1 MACALQMQM
10 FDDGDTVFLG
20 DGDLFDTSVQCL
32 AGELE
37 FQVQSYESA
46 GDVPMGGS
54 SAAKSFCLTKDSG
67 ESTLSALAVAD
78 FGDPDFMDN
87 VSLDDLAAAD
97 HYGHTICGRQS
108 TAASTAPTYSSRN
121 PRTSNQW
128 TGAAV
133 IDAEPKGFGATDG
146 FHGGQESSD
155 CDMSHTHGDGESSG
169 VGPGKSVALGSSHSE
184 ASEDNT
190 AGVAAGAMARDEE
203 HISMPSYGLS
213 LSRLTHTSG
222 KTLPSRAGRAQRV
235 QQQDQDAGEQ
245 HQEEEENINGEQQR
259 MQMARAFSVDNFAL
273 AGANGDLPASPDSTE
288 ALRRAHV
295 YRSYSYVAPDTLP
308 MDFSLGCGDIAGG
321 HFSFGA
327 RGRCA
332 SLNETQLRRHWL
344 LEGEL
349 LAPQLPPSV
358 SELELLE
365 LPEDSTPVRPSS
377 TGPFLGR
384 PPAQHQQPAA
394 DLTSGSGAR
403 SGVMQFKGN
412 GSSGAGSSGGAAAP
426 GVTVTV
432 KRKIITSPSPLLHQP
447 KASRARQSTAAAATT
462 IVSAPGA
469 APKVQ
474 SPKRH
479 KVGATTS
486 ASWQDAAN
494 TPLSTGVF
502 AGWKPMRQAGAGGA
516 MKTVRSMPANMN
528 SYMDG
533 VEVTVQ
539 PLGPA
544 GPANAMI
551 SPNSSTASAPHQ
563 GFSASGPF
571 FSSAGGGHGTA
582 LLPSAVGPAS
592 GKSARSKAAG
602 AVGSLLAPGGAMA
615 VLSGTAPV
623 VLVGPDGKRLGPLPS
638 VPKPR
643 KRASPNG
650 NPPKAPAPNPNGHCC
665 TQCGTQT
672 TPVWR
677 AGPHGPKTLCN
688 ACGVRYMKV
697 AKGNVPPAP
706 RRQQH

>member
-1 MACALQMQM
+1 MACGLQMQM
-10 FDDGDTVFLG
+10 FDDADTVFLG

-37 FQVQSYESA
+37 FQVQSYEGT
-46 GDVPMGGS
+46 GDVPMDGS
-54 SAAKSFCLTKDSG
+54 SAAKSFCLAKDSG
-67 ESTLSALAVAD
+67 ESTLSPLAAAA
-78 FGDPDFMDN
+78 FGDFMDN

-108 TAASTAPTYSSRN
+108 TVASTAPTYSSRN

-128 TGAAV
+128 TDAV
-133 IDAEPKGFGATDG
+133 VINAEPKGFGATDG

-169 VGPGKSVALGSSHSE
+169 VGPGKSVAIGSSHSE

-213 LSRLTHTSG
+213 LSRLTYASG
-222 KTLPSRAGRAQRV
+222 KTLPSNAGRAQRV
-235 QQQDQDAGEQ
+235 QQQNQEAGEEQ
-245 HQEEEENINGEQQR
+245 QDKEENINGEQQR
-259 MQMARAFSVDNFAL
+259 MQMARAFSIDNFAL
-273 AGANGDLPASPDSTE
+273 AGGNGDPPASPDSTE
-288 ALRRAHV
+288 GLRRAHV

-308 MDFSLGCGDIAGG
+308 MDFSLGCSDMAGA
-321 HFSFGA
+321 HFSLGA

-365 LPEDSTPVRPSS
+365 LPEDSTPVRPAS

-384 PPAQHQQPAA
+384 PPAQHQQPATELA
-394 DLTSGSGAR
+394 SGSGAR
-403 SGVMQFKGN
+403 SGIMQFKGN
-412 GSSGAGSSGGAAAP
+412 SSGGAGSSGVAAAP

-447 KASRARQSTAAAATT
+447 KASRTRQSTTSAATT
-462 IVSAPGA
+462 IVGAPGA
-469 APKVQ
+469 APNVL
-474 SPKRH
+474 SPKRP
-479 KVGATTS
+479 KLGSTAS

-494 TPLSTGVF
+494 APLSTGVL
-502 AGWKPMRQAGAGGA
+502 AGWKPMRQAGAGSA

-544 GPANAMI
+544 GSANAMI

-571 FSSAGGGHGTA
+571 FSSAGGGHSA
-582 LLPSAVGPAS
+582 AMLPSAVGPAS
-592 GKSARSKAAG
+592 GKSARSKATV
-602 AVGSLLAPGGAMA
+602 AVGPLPPAS
-615 VLSGTAPV
+615 LSGTAPV
-623 VLVGPDGKRLGPLPS
+623 LLVGPDGKRLGPMPS

-706 RRQQH
+706 RRQPH

>member
-1 MACALQMQM
+1 MACALQMQL
-10 FDDGDTVFLG
+10 FDDGDNMFLG
-20 DGDLFDTSVQCL
+20 DSDLFDTSVQCL
-32 AGELE
+32 EGELE
-37 FQVQSYESA
+37 FQVQSYEGT
-46 GDVPMGGS
+46 GDVPVGGS
-54 SAAKSFCLTKDSG
+54 SAAKSFSLTKDSG
-67 ESTLSALAVAD
+67 GSTLSALAVAD
-78 FGDPDFMDN
+78 FEDPDFMDN

-108 TAASTAPTYSSRN
+108 TAASTAPAYSSRN
-121 PRTSNQW
+121 PRASNQW
-128 TGAAV
+128 TGAAL
-133 IDAEPKGFGATDG
+133 ANGEPKGLGTTDG

-190 AGVAAGAMARDEE
+190 AGVAPGPMARDEE

-222 KTLPSRAGRAQRV
+222 RTLPSGSGKAEVAQRV
-235 QQQDQDAGEQ
+235 QQQDQEARQ
-245 HQEEEENINGEQQR
+245 QEEETEQTINGEHQR
-259 MQMARAFSVDNFAL
+259 MQMVRAFSVDNFAL
-273 AGANGDLPASPDSTE
+273 AGGNGDPPASPDSTE
-288 ALRRAHV
+288 RLRRAHV

-308 MDFSLGCGDIAGG
+308 MDFSLGCSDMSGS
-321 HFSFGA
+321 HFTFGA

-344 LEGEL
+344 QEGEL

-377 TGPFLGR
+377 TGPLLGQTR
-384 PPAQHQQPAA
+384 AQHQQPAV
-394 DLTSGSGAR
+394 DLASGSGAR
-403 SGVMQFKGN
+403 SGSMQFKGN
-412 GSSGAGSSGGAAAP
+412 SSGGAGSSGGAAAL

-432 KRKIITSPSPLLHQP
+432 KRKIITSPSPLLQQP
-447 KASRARQSTAAAATT
+447 KASRTRQSSAAVAATAT
-462 IVSAPGA
+462 TATVDAPGA
-469 APKVQ
+469 TAKVQ
-474 SPKRH
+474 SPKRP
-479 KVGATTS
+479 KLGATAS

-494 TPLSTGVF
+494 APMSTGVL

-528 SYMDG
+528 SYLDG

-539 PLGPA
+539 PLGPP
-544 GPANAMI
+544 GPATALI
-551 SPNSSTASAPHQ
+551 SPNSSTASAPNP
-563 GFSASGPF
+563 GFSASGQF
-571 FSSAGGGHGTA
+571 FSSAG
-582 LLPSAVGPAS
+582 
-592 GKSARSKAAG
+592 
-602 AVGSLLAPGGAMA
+602 
-615 VLSGTAPV
+615 
-623 VLVGPDGKRLGPLPS
+623 KRLGPMPS